1 LCGIVPPNVAPLA
14 TDAAR
19 DALAFLIAS
28 GCDVPL
34 DAAPRRW
41 LEPVAAPAIAIAASP
56 DAAIPAAAPPATAR
70 PAPPARDPA
79 APHPALACGDVPA
92 LLALLGR
99 FPAARQ
105 HPPLLYH
112 GNLDARVWVLIDRPD
127 LDAGHRETIDR
138 MIAAIDLDW
147 SHAALV
153 SRLAFPTPGD
163 SEPTPDLLAR
173 FTPVLE
179 RLAVLAPPS
188 HVLALGQ
195 VAAEMAGSTARLA
208 SSRGTWFDWAG
219 ARLLPSIHPRTM
231 ANSKDLKAQAFAHL
245 KLFKAAT
252 G

>member
-1 LCGIVPPNVAPLA
+1 MPPNVAPLA
-14 TDAAR
+14 SDAAR
-19 DALAFLIAS
+19 EALAFLIAS
-28 GCDVPL
+28 GCDVPV
-34 DAAPRRW
+34 DPSPRRW
-41 LEPVAAPAIAIAASP
+41 LDPVAAPPAAIVAPPTAAPVAALPQPRAPAHAASG
-56 DAAIPAAAPPATAR
+56 
-70 PAPPARDPA
+70 DPA
-79 APHPALACGDVPA
+79 KPHPALACADVPA

-105 HPPLLYH
+105 HPPLLFH

-127 LDAGHRETIDR
+127 LDAGHRDTIDR

-147 SHAALV
+147 SRAALV

-179 RLAVLAPPS
+179 RLAVLAAPA

-208 SSRGTWFDWAG
+208 SSRGSWFDWAG

-245 KLFKAAT
+245 KLFKAAI